1 MTVELYLSHI
11 LRVTQG
17 VLVAPVAQEGR
28 QVLICRSL
36 GYPVN
41 LAPQGG
47 LVDRAP
53 TLLWVPEMC
62 QEEVIDRFRTFF
74 ATKMTQCVTMET

>member
-11 LRVTQG
+11 LRVIQG
-17 VLVAPVAQEGR
+17 VLVALVAQVGQ

-36 GYPVN
+36 VYLVN

-47 LVDRAP
+47 LVDQAP

-62 QEEVIDRFRTFF
+62 QEDVIDRFRTIFLS
-74 ATKMTQCVTMET
+74 QR

>member
-1 MTVELYLSHI
+1 MTFSMTAELYLSHI

-17 VLVAPVAQEGR
+17 VLVALVAQEGR
-28 QVLICRSL
+28 QVPICRSL
-36 GYPVN
+36 GSPVN

-47 LVDRAP
+47 LVDQAP

-62 QEEVIDRFRTFF
+62 QE
-74 ATKMTQCVTMET
+74 